1 MSSSRRPSNAPCT
14 RLVRYGRAPP
24 ACAMPPRVRN
34 GKYHTLRVLRGASP
48 CAPYRLPGLP
58 ARAGR
63 GVGSSPPAAKP
74 RHHNHT
80 PHGRISHDAKPRTAV
95 ASCHGQWRDAWPP
108 GLPARALTK
117 QVDFAIL
124 PRICNHRS
132 PYGLQGLVKNGSH
145 FSVLQSWRFFVHFP
159 AMTDFFVPSRF
170 HLEKSAGGNPSGA
183 SVFFF
188 STEFNNVEQI
198 QRFVAGGW
206 QQDGIRPLQ
215 QSHLPLQASPH
226 SHDPFVTIR
235 TTASANAMP
244 IRISRIQDA
253 VFIVCSPIKVCTYP
267 CRLGFALGAGRI
279 TAQTTPKISTIATSG
294 PTSSTGW
301 L

>member
-1 MSSSRRPSNAPCT
+1 MPS
-14 RLVRYGRAPP
+14 RAPRWRAATGNGAATP
-24 ACAMPPRVRN
+24 AVPS
-34 GKYHTLRVLRGASP
+34 GSHQK
-48 CAPYRLPGLP
+48 P
-58 ARAGR
+58 ARAR
-63 GVGSSPPAAKP
+63 S
-74 RHHNHT
+74 
-80 PHGRISHDAKPRTAV
+80 
-95 ASCHGQWRDAWPP
+95 
-108 GLPARALTK
+108 RALTE

-198 QRFVAGGW
+198 QRFVAGVL

-235 TTASANAMP
+235 TMANAKAMA
-244 IRISRIQDA
+244 IKTRRIQEAIFMAFSPKNDF
-253 VFIVCSPIKVCTYP
+253 VFYP
-267 CRLGFALGAGRI
+267 FDPDEPDGAGRI
-279 TAQTTPKISTIATSG
+279 TAQMTPKISRIATIG
-294 PTSSTGW
+294 PTPSTD
-301 L
+301 

>member
-1 MSSSRRPSNAPCT
+1 MSPSRRPSNAPCT
-14 RLVRYGRAPP
+14 P
-24 ACAMPPRVRN
+24 ACVMA
-34 GKYHTLRVLRGASP
+34 
-48 CAPYRLPGLP
+48 
-58 ARAGR
+58 
-63 GVGSSPPAAKP
+63 VG
-74 RHHNHT
+74 
-80 PHGRISHDAKPRTAV
+80 
-95 ASCHGQWRDAWPP
+95 RDAWPP

-170 HLEKSAGGNPSGA
+170 HLEKSAGGRTPPALRFS
-183 SVFFF
+183 FFF
-188 STEFNNVEQI
+188 TEFNNVEQI

-235 TTASANAMP
+235 TMAKAMAMA
-244 IRISRIQDA
+244 IKTRRIQEA
-253 VFIVCSPIKVCTYP
+253 IFMAFSPKTISYFILSIRMK
-267 CRLGFALGAGRI
+267 R
-279 TAQTTPKISTIATSG
+279 TAQDG
-294 PTSSTGW
+294 
-301 L
+301 